1 MTKDTLDT
9 FGPVAL
15 DTLKVYE
22 DLMEAGLEQD
32 AARVVTEAMARAHI
46 HRGATVA
53 DLREVKHR
61 LEKHL
66 LDLDRKIE
74 VQETRNRVGIS
85 AIRKEGAAIQN
96 NISRGLTRLTW
107 IVVALFAL
115 AVVLLPLTP
124 HLPGFPWIAEVA
136 PPGSEAGTV
145 FQSILPGF

>member
-74 VQETRNRVGIS
+74 VQDTRNRVGIS
-85 AIRKEGAAIQN
+85 AIRKEGAEIQN
-96 NISRGLTRLTW
+96 NISRGLARLTGF
-107 IVVALFAL
+107 VLVLFAL
-115 AVVLLPLTP
+115 AVVLFAIHP
-124 HLPGFPWIAEVA
+124 HLPAFPWIDGVVL
-136 PPGSEAGTV
+136 PGSDPAGGG
-145 FQSILPGF
+145 IE